1 MSSLF
6 FLQLSYIDNIRNV
19 RKDFYALDD
28 KPNLFRRIIW
38 EKRKW
43 AHSLLYEIILIS
55 QRRIWKF
62 SYVLPTPRCL
72 FANFSFKAV
81 TFLKN
86 VFFLTKSTFPGWQ
99 KYQQKGNSAGWPDRR
114 KRIYICSKE
123 KPISRQEYNVLEV
136 LKQMF
141 RLFI

>member
-1 MSSLF
+1 MINQICSVE
-6 FLQLSYIDNIRNV
+6 SY
-19 RKDFYALDD
+19 
-28 KPNLFRRIIW
+28 
-38 EKRKW
+38 EKRENELT
-43 AHSLLYEIILIS
+43 LLYEIILIS

-81 TFLKN
+81 TFVKN

-141 RLFI
+141 RLFIL